1 MNNLYFTIN
10 MNIKR
15 TTLLLVTLALAAGIH
30 AQDNAIDA
38 ILQQIEAN
46 NKQLRANTSLVTAQK
61 LENKAENNLPNPSLS
76 YSHLWDSDDKNITVG
91 ELVISQGFDFPTL
104 YATRGKLNRVRSQA
118 LDAQAASLRQ
128 DILLQAKEI
137 CLDIILLHRQRLLL
151 DQRLHNAEELA
162 KLYAERL
169 RTGDANALETN
180 KINLELLNVRTESR
194 LNQTALQSKLKE
206 LMVLNGNRPLTPGRP
221 LPEPQTPG
229 AEALGLTDYTPVA
242 LPADFARQVDDLLA
256 ADPAL
261 QALQGESDA
270 AKVQLSA
277 SRQGWLPRLEV
288 GYRRN
293 TETRHPLNG
302 VVVGFSFPLF
312 ENRHKVKAAKSQALS
327 TEYTRENASLQA
339 ASALWQ
345 LYEEASL
352 LSRSIEEYRETF
364 ARQRDL
370 ALLRKALDGG
380 EISMIEY
387 FVEVSVVYQ
396 SQDNLLQLENQYQKA
411 MARLYKS
418 RL

>member
-1 MNNLYFTIN
+1 M
-10 MNIKR
+10 
-15 TTLLLVTLALAAGIH
+15 
-30 AQDNAIDA
+30 
-38 ILQQIEAN
+38 
-46 NKQLRANTSLVTAQK
+46 
-61 LENKAENNLPNPSLS
+61 
-76 YSHLWDSDDKNITVG
+76 
-91 ELVISQGFDFPTL
+91 
-104 YATRGKLNRVRSQA
+104 
-118 LDAQAASLRQ
+118 
-128 DILLQAKEI
+128 
-137 CLDIILLHRQRLLL
+137 
-151 DQRLHNAEELA
+151 
-162 KLYAERL
+162 
-169 RTGDANALETN
+169 
-180 KINLELLNVRTESR
+180 
-194 LNQTALQSKLKE
+194 
-206 LMVLNGNRPLTPGRP
+206 
-221 LPEPQTPG
+221 
-229 AEALGLTDYTPVA
+229 GLTDYTPVA
-242 LPADFARQVDDLLA
+242 LPADFAQQVDDLLA

-418 RL
+418 KL

>member
-1 MNNLYFTIN
+1 M
-10 MNIKR
+10 
-15 TTLLLVTLALAAGIH
+15 
-30 AQDNAIDA
+30 
-38 ILQQIEAN
+38 
-46 NKQLRANTSLVTAQK
+46 
-61 LENKAENNLPNPSLS
+61 
-76 YSHLWDSDDKNITVG
+76 G

-104 YATRGKLNRVRSQA
+104 YATRGKLNRVRNQV
-118 LDAQAASLRQ
+118 LDAQAAALRQ
-128 DILLQAKEI
+128 DILLQAKEV
-137 CLDIILLHRQRLLL
+137 CLDIILLYQQQRLLE
-151 DQRLHNAEELA
+151 QRLRNAEDLA
-162 KLYAERL
+162 KLYDERL

-206 LMVLNGNRPLTPGRP
+206 LMVLNGNHPLTPGRP

-229 AEALGLTDYTPVA
+229 PEALGLTDYTPIA
-242 LPADFARQVDDLLA
+242 LPVNFGQEIDGLIA

-261 QALQGESDA
+261 QALRGESNA
-270 AKVQLSA
+270 ARKQVSV
-277 SRQGWLPRLEV
+277 SRQGWLPKLEV

-302 VVVGFSFPLF
+302 LVVGFSFPLF
-312 ENRHKVKAAKSQALS
+312 ENRHKVKAAKNQALS
-327 TEYTRENASLQA
+327 ADYQQENAALA
-339 ASALWQ
+339 ASSALWQ
-345 LYEEASL
+345 LYEEAQQ
-352 LSRSIEEYRETF
+352 LSRSIKEYRETF

-370 ALLRKALDGG
+370 TLLRKALDGG

-396 SQDNLLQLENQYQKA
+396 SQNNLLQLENQYQKA

>member
-1 MNNLYFTIN
+1 MKKIGWMWLAGLAFASSVQAQKIEEVLQSVEQNNKELQAVFHSTEAAKMEVQTQNNLE
-10 MNIKR
+10 
-15 TTLLLVTLALAAGIH
+15 
-30 AQDNAIDA
+30 D
-38 ILQQIEAN
+38 
-46 NKQLRANTSLVTAQK
+46 
-61 LENKAENNLPNPSLS
+61 PSVE
-76 YSHLWDSDDKNITVG
+76 YSPFFAKGVDGMASS
-91 ELVISQGFDFPTL
+91 ELVVTQGFDFPTL
-104 YATRGKLNRVRSQA
+104 YAARNRSGKLQKDVLDRQQQA
-118 LDAQAASLRQ
+118 LRR
-128 DILLQAKEI
+128 DILLQAKNL
-137 CLDIILLHRQRLLL
+137 CLDLIRLNQEQALLMERQKNADALLQLFEKRLK
-151 DQRLHNAEELA
+151 E
-162 KLYAERL
+162 
-169 RTGDANALETN
+169 GDANALETN

-418 RL
+418 KL

>member
-15 TTLLLVTLALAAGIH
+15 TILLLVTLALAAGMH

-46 NKQLRANTSLVTAQK
+46 NKQLRANTSFVTAQK

-91 ELVISQGFDFPTL
+91 ELV
-104 YATRGKLNRVRSQA
+104 GKLNRVRSQA

-352 LSRSIEEYRETF
+352 LSRPSPANATSPCS
-364 ARQRDL
+364 A
-370 ALLRKALDGG
+370 KPWTG
-380 EISMIEY
+380 E
-387 FVEVSVVYQ
+387 
-396 SQDNLLQLENQYQKA
+396 
-411 MARLYKS
+411 KS
-418 RL
+418 A

>member
-1 MNNLYFTIN
+1 MKRLTIF
-10 MNIKR
+10 
-15 TTLLLVTLALAAGIH
+15 LASLALAAGMH
-30 AQDNAIDA
+30 AQDTGIDA

-46 NKQLRANTSLVTAQK
+46 NRQLRANTGLISAQK
-61 LENKAENNLPNPSLS
+61 QENKAENNLPNPSLT
-76 YSHLWDSDDKNITVG
+76 YAHLWDSDDKNITVG

-104 YATRGKLNRVRSQA
+104 YATRGKLNRLRNQA

-128 DILLQAKEI
+128 DILLQAKEV
-137 CLDIILLHRQRLLL
+137 CLDIILLHQQQQLL
-151 DQRLHNAEELA
+151 DQRLRNAEDLA
-162 KLYAERL
+162 KLYDERL

-229 AEALGLTDYTPVA
+229 PEALGLTDYTPIA
-242 LPADFARQVDDLLA
+242 LPANFGQEIDGLVA

-261 QALQGESDA
+261 QALRGESDA
-270 AKVQLSA
+270 ARKQVSV
-277 SRQGWLPRLEV
+277 S
-288 GYRRN
+288 RRN

-327 TEYTRENASLQA
+327 ADYQQENAALA
-339 ASALWQ
+339 ASSALWQ
-345 LYEEASL
+345 LYEEAQQ
-352 LSRSIEEYRETF
+352 LSRSIKEYRETF

-370 ALLRKALDGG
+370 TLLRKALDGG

-396 SQDNLLQLENQYQKA
+396 SQNNLLQLENQYQKA

>member
-1 MNNLYFTIN
+1 M
-10 MNIKR
+10 
-15 TTLLLVTLALAAGIH
+15 
-30 AQDNAIDA
+30 
-38 ILQQIEAN
+38 
-46 NKQLRANTSLVTAQK
+46 
-61 LENKAENNLPNPSLS
+61 
-76 YSHLWDSDDKNITVG
+76 
-91 ELVISQGFDFPTL
+91 
-104 YATRGKLNRVRSQA
+104 RSQA

-206 LMVLNGNRPLTPGRP
+206 LIVLNGNRPLTPGRP

>member
-1 MNNLYFTIN
+1 M
-10 MNIKR
+10 
-15 TTLLLVTLALAAGIH
+15 
-30 AQDNAIDA
+30 
-38 ILQQIEAN
+38 
-46 NKQLRANTSLVTAQK
+46 
-61 LENKAENNLPNPSLS
+61 
-76 YSHLWDSDDKNITVG
+76 
-91 ELVISQGFDFPTL
+91 
-104 YATRGKLNRVRSQA
+104 
-118 LDAQAASLRQ
+118 
-128 DILLQAKEI
+128 
-137 CLDIILLHRQRLLL
+137 
-151 DQRLHNAEELA
+151 
-162 KLYAERL
+162 
-169 RTGDANALETN
+169 
-180 KINLELLNVRTESR
+180 
-194 LNQTALQSKLKE
+194 
-206 LMVLNGNRPLTPGRP
+206 
-221 LPEPQTPG
+221 
-229 AEALGLTDYTPVA
+229 A
-242 LPADFARQVDDLLA
+242 LPADFAQQVDDLLA

-411 MARLYKS
+411 MARLYKI